1 MDKISVGD
9 TGVTAFAPATIGN
22 ISCGFDLLGMA
33 VNEPGDYVKVNLN
46 YDRKIN
52 IIRIDGDNGKLP
64 LDVDKNTAGIVV
76 KSLKKHLQKGRG
88 LDIILKK
95 DLPICSGMGSSAA
108 SAVAALVAANQI
120 YGNKLTKEELI
131 PFALQAEAKVSGSVH
146 GDNALPCLLGGIILI
161 TNYKPKLT
169 YVSIPAPKKVWVT
182 LVHPDF
188 EISTAMARGLIP
200 ETLEMKKVIRQNAC
214 IAGFVAGCYSNNLEL
229 IKDGLKDYIA
239 EPKRSKLIKSFP
251 QMKMAVEKIGGF
263 NLGISGSGPSVFS
276 FTADKNV
283 ATKVGRTI
291 QKFFY
296 QNKISCQIY
305 ISRIN
310 KEGAKVVKADG
321 VNVM

>member
-1 MDKISVGD
+1 MDKISVGES
-9 TGVTAFAPATIGN
+9 GVTAFAPATIGN
-22 ISCGFDLLGMA
+22 VSCGFDLLGLA
-33 VNEPGDYVKVNLN
+33 VNEPGDYVNVNLN
-46 YDRKIN
+46 YDRKVN
-52 IIRIDGDNGKLP
+52 IIRIDGDGGKLP
-64 LDVDKNTAGIVV
+64 LDVDKNTAGMVV
-76 KSLKKHLQKGRG
+76 KALKKHIQKSRG

-108 SAVAALVAANQI
+108 SAVAALVAANEI

-161 TNYKPKLT
+161 TGYKPKLK
-169 YVSIPAPKKVWVT
+169 YVRIPVPKKVWVT

-188 EISTAMARGLIP
+188 EISTAMARDLIP
-200 ETLEMKKVIRQNAC
+200 ESLEIKKVIKQNAC
-214 IAGFVAGCYSNNLEL
+214 LAGFIAGCYSNNLDL
-229 IKDGLKDYIA
+229 IKNGLKDYIA
-239 EPKRSKLIKSFP
+239 EPKRAKLIKSFP

-276 FTADKNV
+276 FTSDKNI
-283 ATKVGRTI
+283 ATKVGRTV

-296 QNKISCQIY
+296 QNKVNCQIY

-310 KEGAKVVKADG
+310 KEGATVVKSAANK
-321 VNVM
+321 V